1 VVSEQYPSVPE
12 DLGPGAMIAGYRL
25 EERIGHGGMAAV
37 FRAHDSRLDRQVAL
51 KILAP
56 GLRLDEAFRQRFIRE
71 SRSAAGVED
80 PHIIPVFEAGEADG
94 VLFIAMR
101 YVRGGD
107 VRSLIDRFGP
117 LPTAQVAELVSQVA
131 SALDAAHARG
141 LVHRDVKPANMLLE
155 RSPAEGRPD
164 HVYLSDFGL
173 SKASLEGSGLTVSGQ
188 FLGTLD
194 YVAPEQIRG
203 RPVDGKADQYSLACS
218 AFEMLSGRPP
228 FHRDEGVSVMY
239 AHLSDPP
246 PSLLTGRPDL
256 PAQIDAVMTRALTK
270 EPAGR
275 YPTCR
280 DLAVAVQR
288 ALDPAVGRNDPP
300 SAGRTGAAPPPGPI
314 PEIAVPMTAAGPR
327 DELILGAALVGLTGP
342 PAEQQQP
349 AAVRPVTRDGLTAPT
364 PGPGEPADLPKA
376 SPAATG
382 PGGSA
387 LPAEQASRRSWWR
400 SPAPVAGLCAAAVLV
415 GGGAAYLAGRGHPPS
430 RTAGRG
436 ADAAALAA
444 PGCSSAVAQAG
455 LLTGIRSATV
465 PTGGGYPFAIAVT
478 PDGRYEFVTTGKR
491 IAVLRNS
498 ASRLAPRLIGSFA
511 APGAGSGDA
520 LTHNGKLLLA
530 AAGSGALVINVAKAE
545 AGVADPIAGR
555 LTIPAGSLAA
565 DVLTTANDEYA
576 FISLKAEV
584 AVFNLRQA
592 LAGGF
597 GRAGFIG
604 AVPLAGDPVGMATD
618 GQWLYVASLG
628 GRLSVISLA
637 RAEIDP
643 AHAFVSAAPAGCF
656 PARVLLSD
664 HGAVVWV
671 TARQSNALLA
681 FSAARLRADPQR
693 ALIAKVMV
701 GEQPV
706 GETLGRG
713 GTILVADSDMGN
725 VPGRT
730 PNLAVVSTT
739 SALHG
744 RPALLGYLPTGLLPH
759 QFAVEKG
766 GAIIL
771 VTVQDEHEVEAI
783 DAAELP

>member
-1 VVSEQYPSVPE
+1 VVSEQSPSAP
-12 DLGPGAMIAGYRL
+12 DDFGPGAIIAGYRL
-25 EERIGHGGMAAV
+25 EERIGRGGMAAV

-56 GLRLDEAFRQRFIRE
+56 WLRLDDAFRQRFIRE
-71 SRSAAGVED
+71 SRSAAGVDD

-107 VRSLIDRFGP
+107 VRSLIDTFGP

-155 RSPAEGRPD
+155 RSPAGDRPD

-173 SKASLEGSGLTVSGQ
+173 SKTALEGSGLTASGQ

-203 RPVDGKADQYSLACS
+203 RPVDGRADQYSLGCS
-218 AFEMLSGRPP
+218 AFEMLCGQPP
-228 FHRDEGVSVMY
+228 FHRDEGVSVIY
-239 AHLSDPP
+239 AHLSDSP
-246 PSLLTGRPDL
+246 PSVLRHRPEL
-256 PAQIDAVMTRALTK
+256 PVEIDAVIARALSK

-280 DLAVAVQR
+280 DLAVAVHR
-288 ALDPAVGRNDPP
+288 ALDPAP
-300 SAGRTGAAPPPGPI
+300 APGPLDDV
-314 PEIAVPMTAAGPR
+314 A
-327 DELILGAALVGLTGP
+327 LGAALVGLTGQA
-342 PAEQQQP
+342 AEQARP
-349 AAVRPVTRDGLTAPT
+349 ADAIPVTRDGLTAPA
-364 PGPGEPADLPKA
+364 PGPDEPADLAQVSRAGTARSGPA
-376 SPAATG
+376 VPAA
-382 PGGSA
+382 
-387 LPAEQASRRSWWR
+387 EVSRRSWWR
-400 SPAPVAGLCAAAVLV
+400 SPAPIAGLCAAAVLV

-430 RTAGRG
+430 RTAGGG
-436 ADAAALAA
+436 AGAVALTA
-444 PGCSSAVAQAG
+444 PGCSNAVAPAR
-455 LLTGIRSATV
+455 LLPGIRSATV
-465 PTGGGYPFAIAVT
+465 ATGGGYPFSVAVT

-491 IAVLRNS
+491 IAMLRNS
-498 ASRLAPRLIGSFA
+498 ATRLAPRLIRSFA
-511 APGAGSGDA
+511 APGAGSGEA
-520 LTHNGKLLLA
+520 LTHNDRFLLA
-530 AAGSGALVINVAKAE
+530 AAGGGALVVNVAKAE
-545 AGVADPIAGR
+545 AGAPDPVAGT
-555 LTIPAGSLAA
+555 LTSPGGSLAA
-565 DVLTTANDEYA
+565 EVLTTANDEYA
-576 FISLKAEV
+576 FISLNGEV

-592 LAGGF
+592 LARGL

-604 AVPLAGDPVGMATD
+604 YVPLAGDPVGMATD
-618 GQWLYVASLG
+618 GNWLYVASLG
-628 GRLSVISLA
+628 GPLSVISVP

-643 AHAFVSAAPAGCF
+643 RDAVVSTVPAGCF

-664 HGAVVWV
+664 HGAIVWV
-671 TARQSNALLA
+671 TARQSDALLA

-693 ALIAKVMV
+693 ALIAEVMV

-706 GETLGRG
+706 GETLAPR
-713 GTILVADSDMGN
+713 GTILVADSDMSN

-730 PNLAVVSTT
+730 PNLAVVSTA
-739 SALHG
+739 SALHD
-744 RPALLGYLPTGLLPH
+744 RPALLGYLPTGQLPH
-759 QFAVEKG
+759 QFAVEPG
-766 GAIIL
+766 GATIL